1 MGKRRTAALLLAI
14 ALAASA
20 PATADPIG
28 LGSPR
33 KAFAAYRRAVERA
46 IERGDADARRFFET
60 VQAGDDRQVF
70 YWHRG
75 IDDLDGDGAQEVL
88 LERWRVT
95 MDPIGFGFSGDYR
108 AQVLDGAR
116 GSTRWTYRNEF
127 SGGFPVLALRIS
139 LGEGMPGLLFP
150 KIDNQSAESPT
161 YRLTFDAVLGSS
173 GEAVWTR
180 AFTSTY
186 NLATGSIAGTD
197 APTALQK
204 FEPDGDE
211 TTELLVALTDYAKA
225 ALPDRAVARSE
236 VYVLDAADG
245 SLRPLGEVGPD
256 LVWFHSIQAGPDVD
270 GLGGDD
276 VVIAGNENSE
286 DAYLEARSGIDGATI
301 WRTPARI
308 GWHTWAAALPDMNAD
323 GRRDI
328 VVGWDRPNTNERVF
342 QVWDAR
348 EPRPLWKAEGVFPY
362 LVGDVDSDG
371 TTDIGAF
378 DLVHTRK
385 RTGAR
390 FKAFSRGRLLYRT
403 SHVRKLPDCDGVCF
417 SFGFYLNA
425 GDIDGD
431 RLRDTY
437 VLVAMPTK
445 GKPKTIEYA
454 ASGAD
459 GSILYRRRNLAP
471 LLGSLG
477 GSAADDLLGFARA
490 GHDVIRVA
498 AYDGPTMRALWT
510 RSYRMAGAKNL
521 GPYGAYD
528 GAIELDGGGRG
539 ELLLTVAGKSA
550 STLVALDGGSG
561 DLLWQRPVTGGRR
574 VKVQR

>member
-1 MGKRRTAALLLAI
+1 MGKRPTAALLLVT
-14 ALAASA
+14 ALAATA
-20 PATADPIG
+20 PATADPAPSA
-28 LGSPR
+28 SPGQ
-33 KAFAAYRRAVERA
+33 AFAAYRRVVERSL
-46 IERGDADARRFFET
+46 ERGDADARRFFES
-60 VQAGDDRQVF
+60 VQADDDRLVF

-75 IDDLDGDGAQEVL
+75 IDDLDADGAREVL

-95 MDPIGFGFSGDYR
+95 MDLVGFGFSGDYR

-116 GSTRWTYRNEF
+116 GSTQWTYRNEF

-161 YRLTFDAVLGSS
+161 YRLTFDAVMGSS
-173 GEAVWTR
+173 GETVWTR

-186 NLATGSIAGTD
+186 NLATGGVAGTD

-211 TTELLVALTDYAKA
+211 TTELLVALTDYARA

-245 SLRPLGEVGPD
+245 SLRSLGEVGPD
-256 LVWFHSIQAGPDVD
+256 LVWFHSVQAGPDVD

-308 GWHTWAAALPDMNAD
+308 GWHTWAAPLPDMNAD
-323 GRRDI
+323 GSRDI
-328 VVGWDRPNTNERVF
+328 IVGWDRPNTNERVF

-348 EPRPLWKAEGVFPY
+348 KPRPLWKAEGVFPY
-362 LVGDVDSDG
+362 LLGDADRDG

-378 DLVHTRK
+378 DFVHTRK

-390 FKAFSRGRLLYRT
+390 FKAFSHGRLLYRT
-403 SHVRKLPDCDGVCF
+403 SHVGKVPECDGFCF
-417 SFGFYLNA
+417 SSGFYLNA

-431 RLRDTY
+431 GLRDTY
-437 VLVAMPTK
+437 VLVTMPTK
-445 GKPKTIEYA
+445 GEPKTIEYA
-454 ASGAD
+454 AAGAD
-459 GSILYRRRNLAP
+459 GSVLYRRRNLAP
-471 LLGSLG
+471 VLGSLG
-477 GSAADDLLGFARA
+477 GTPAGDLLGFARA
-490 GHDVIRVA
+490 GRDVIRVT
-498 AYDGPTMRALWT
+498 AYDGPTMRSLWT
-510 RSYRMAGAKNL
+510 RSYRMTGARNL
-521 GPYGAYD
+521 GPYGAYG
-528 GAIELDGGGRG
+528 GAVELDGGGRR
-539 ELLLTVAGKSA
+539 ELLLTVAGKRA
-550 STLVALDGGSG
+550 RTLVALDGGSG
-561 DLLWQRPVTGGRR
+561 ELLWQRPVTGGRR
-574 VKVQR
+574 VEIQR